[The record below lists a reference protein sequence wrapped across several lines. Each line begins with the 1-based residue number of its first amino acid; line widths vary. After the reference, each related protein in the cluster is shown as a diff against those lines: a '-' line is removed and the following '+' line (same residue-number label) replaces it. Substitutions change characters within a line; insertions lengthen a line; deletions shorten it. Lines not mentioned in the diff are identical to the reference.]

1 WYSGIHRY
9 LSIFICVFG
18 ILANSMHIV
27 ILTRHVMKRSTVNRL
42 LAFMACCDIVKMFT
56 YLVYMIRFNLMAV
69 DVKSLQ
75 EDEPVR
81 VFSFPWI
88 VFLFLHIML
97 SIDLHT
103 TSLYLSVC
111 TAFIRYKA
119 IKQLQSKFMQPQIA
133 FKLFIVVS
141 SFVSLFC
148 IPTFLVHKVQTY
160 DIHGTAFYSVTL
172 PRNDASSCRLFM
184 INLWLTGIVFKA
196 VPCALLV
203 TFTILLLYNLHQ
215 NQRKHE
221 KIVSKDA
228 AITRAARS
236 DRTTL
241 LLVLLLFVFIITEMP
256 QGIIAILNGIY
267 PTEVHHYLYTP
278 LGELLDLLSLINGN
292 ACFILYPC
300 ISSQYRESFRMMVA
314 RLRQAVDS
322 YSPRPA
328 SRASSHKTVK
338 YQACEYKSHTVQTV
352 VAESHRSSPATPT
365 EPVDV

>member
-1 WYSGIHRY
+1 MILRWYGSIHRY
-9 LSIFICVFG
+9 LSVFICSFG
-18 ILANSMHIV
+18 ILANMVHIV

-42 LAFMACCDIVKMFT
+42 LAFIACCDIVKMFT
-56 YLVYMIRFNLMAV
+56 YLIYMIRFNLMAV
-69 DVKSLQ
+69 AVYEEEK
-75 EDEPVR
+75 VR

-88 VFLFLHIML
+88 VFLFMHIML

-111 TAFIRYKA
+111 TAFIRYQA

-133 FKLFIVVS
+133 LKLFIAVAAAVS
-141 SFVSLFC
+141 FFC

-160 DIHGTAFYSVTL
+160 DVDGTAFYSVTL
-172 PRNDASSCRLFM
+172 PRNDASSCRMFM
-184 INLWLTGIVFKA
+184 LNLWLTGIVFKA

-203 TFTILLLYNLHQ
+203 TFTILLLYNLHH

-267 PTEVHHYLYTP
+267 PTEVHHFLYTP
-278 LGELLDLLSLINGN
+278 LGEMLDLLSLINGN

-322 YSPRPA
+322 YSPRPT

-338 YQACEYKSHTVQTV
+338 YSAVEYKSHTAV
-352 VAESHRSSPATPT
+352 VESNRSSPGSPV
-365 EPVDV
+365 EPVDL